1 MRVVS
6 VDHRLVRWP
15 IAARGAARGRH
26 ERESLIVTVRG
37 ESGATGFGEAAP
49 LPGMSID
56 DLDDAVRACEVLAAR
71 LPFEIAMPGHAT
83 SIADRITAAPAS
95 RFAIE
100 TALLSAIAQ
109 TRGTSVA
116 SLFNALPQA
125 ELESAA
131 VVDTEAEARD
141 AVARGIRCLKIK
153 MSATELARV
162 QRIAKAA
169 PSARLRIDANRGWPV
184 DETMSLLAA
193 LAELPIEYVEEPC
206 LDAARLL
213 ANPDLPVKLAL
224 DESLG
229 DLDRAGLDRALS
241 SPLLAAIILK
251 PTLLGGFGRCI
262 DLAQRA
268 HAHGVAPIVSHALEG
283 PIGTAACRELAR
295 AIGADMPV
303 GLGRH
308 PALESFERHVVR
320 DPGDVRLAI
329 ESAASVA
336 NPRVIT
342 TSTQR
347 VTATGSIPPWSP
359 RVVVAVP
366 TVETI
371 REVYAALAAREPI
384 ALLHPASTAEEQ
396 ARLREILSRSRL
408 GGDDAIVLF
417 TSGSTGPAKGVVL
430 SRPGLVAAADA
441 SAALFG
447 WQEADRWLC
456 CLPLAHSGGLSI
468 AIRCLLGKKTIVL
481 RDDDTPIAH
490 ALEAR
495 GVTLASL
502 VPAQLAALLDDPA
515 WRPPAKLRAVLLG
528 GAAAPDALVAAA
540 LDRGVP
546 VRLTYGLTET
556 FGQVATARA
565 PGELPQPLAGVT
577 ITGGTADAPA
587 LLRVRGPML
596 ASRYLDG
603 TPIAPELV
611 TADLGYVA
619 ADGVHVVGRADDVI
633 ITGGENVHPAQVE
646 AVVTSTP
653 GVRAGVAFGVADPR
667 WGHVVAVA
675 VTTDA
680 AFDPTEA
687 LAAWYRALP
696 PHARPRRLAVV
707 DTLPILPSGKLD
719 RRSIA
724 SLPTSPIDYA

>member
-1 MRVVS
+1 MS
-6 VDHRLVRWP
+6 VDSV
-15 IAARGAARGRH
+15 
-26 ERESLIVTVRG
+26 V
-37 ESGATGFGEAAP
+37 
-49 LPGMSID
+49 
-56 DLDDAVRACEVLAAR
+56 DAIRAGVALAAR
-71 LPFEIAMPGHAT
+71 LPLELAMPGHAS
-83 SIADRITAAPAS
+83 SIAERVTPAPAA

-100 TALLSAIAQ
+100 TALLTAIAQ
-109 TRGTSVA
+109 ARDTSVA

-125 ELESAA
+125 EIESAM

-141 AVARGIRCLKIK
+141 AIARGVRCLKIK
-153 MSATELARV
+153 MAANELARV
-162 QRIAKAA
+162 QRIAKAV
-169 PSARLRIDANRGWPV
+169 PTARLRIDANRSWPV
-184 DETMSLLAA
+184 EDTPALLAA
-193 LAELPIEYVEEPC
+193 LADLPIEYVEEPC
-206 LDAARLL
+206 LDAAELL
-213 ANPDLPVKLAL
+213 GPDLPVKLAL

-229 DLDRAGLDRALS
+229 ELDPDALERALS

-251 PTLLGGFGRCI
+251 PTLLGGFHRCI
-262 DLAQRA
+262 DLAQAA

-283 PIGTAACRELAR
+283 PIGTAACHELAR
-295 AIGADMPV
+295 AIGADIPV

-308 PALESFERHVVR
+308 PALESFDRRVIR
-320 DPGDVRLAI
+320 DARDVRLGL
-329 ESAASVA
+329 ESAAAVA
-336 NPRVIT
+336 NPRIVT

-347 VTATGSIPPWSP
+347 VVASGSIPPWSP
-359 RVVVAVP
+359 RVLVASP

-371 REVYAALAAREPI
+371 REVYAALAAHEPI
-384 ALLHPASTAEEQ
+384 ALLHAAGTAHEHERQ
-396 ARLREILSRSRL
+396 RELIARAKL

-430 SRPGLVAAADA
+430 SRSALVAAAEA
-441 SAALFG
+441 SAQLFG
-447 WQEADRWLC
+447 WQDGDRWLC

-495 GVTLASL
+495 DVTLASL
-502 VPAQLAALLDDPA
+502 VPAQLASLLDDPA
-515 WRPPAKLRAVLLG
+515 WRPPAKLRVVLLG

-540 LDRGVP
+540 LERGVP

-565 PGELPQPLAGVT
+565 PGELPSPLAGVT

-611 TADLGYVA
+611 TADLGYLD
-619 ADGVHVVGRADDVI
+619 ADGLHVIGRADDVI
-633 ITGGENVHPAQVE
+633 ITGGENVHPSQVE
-646 AVVTSTP
+646 AVVACTP

-675 VTTDA
+675 LTTDA
-680 AFDPTEA
+680 RFDAAQA
-687 LAAWYRALP
+687 LATWHRALP

-707 DTLPILPSGKLD
+707 DSLPLLPSGKLD